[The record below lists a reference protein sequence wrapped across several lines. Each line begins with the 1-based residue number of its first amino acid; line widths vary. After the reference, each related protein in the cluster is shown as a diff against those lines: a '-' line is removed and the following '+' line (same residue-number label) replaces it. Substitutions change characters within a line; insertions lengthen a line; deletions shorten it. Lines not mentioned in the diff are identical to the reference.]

1 MLSPGTLL
9 SERYELTE
17 RIAAGGMGEVWR
29 GTDLMLHRAIAVKVV
44 LPGLMADP
52 EFLTRFRSEARM
64 MAALRHPGIVQV
76 YDYGEN
82 ATVGGGRMDYM
93 VMEFIEGTPLA
104 KQIQQAGRLSPA
116 ETMRIVA
123 QVADALQV
131 AHDAGIVHRDVK
143 PANLLVRPNGAL
155 VLVDFGVARS
165 TQVTGITSTNVVLGS
180 ANYMAPEQAE
190 GHPVSGLTDVYALGA
205 VAYCCLTGR
214 PPYVGENP
222 LQVLAQLV
230 YGELPPLPPD
240 VPPAVAALV
249 TRALAKNPQHRFPS
263 AAAMAQAARGAGR
276 PGAPAPQ
283 QRPGGPGNSG
293 AFPPAGAASGGYPP
307 TGRNPGTGSYPPGR
321 SQTGYGARPAGA
333 AAVGGT
339 APYPSGTGQ
348 YPGGT
353 AQYPGGTA
361 PYPSGGSSYPS
372 GSASV
377 PSSGFAAGAASVSPP
392 SYGSASGA
400 GGSYGSGSGAS
411 GSYGSASVSGGGYGN
426 RPPASVVT
434 GGYEG
439 GGSGGSSGGSGSA
452 PATKKRTT
460 VIALAIAAVVL
471 GVVAVTFA
479 IVNQGSGT
487 PDPTGQDTAAGA
499 LDPSPGPTG
508 APAEEEATKPSKK
521 PKPTKTK
528 TTKPADPTT
537 EPAEDETEPA
547 EDETPANG
555 GTNPFTAP
563 QLCGDGYQIIDTAT
577 LSGNAG
583 TVGRVYLLQGD
594 EGKNCVVTLRS
605 SDLAEKADASAFLEV
620 QGKNRDSQGG
630 EVDYY
635 AGPVKAAA
643 DKTCIIWGGSIDDF
657 SYESKPTHCG

>member
-29 GTDLMLHRAIAVKVV
+29 GTDRMLHRAIAVKVV

-82 ATVGGGRMDYM
+82 AQVGGGRMDYM
-93 VMEFIEGTPLA
+93 VMEFIEGTPLS

-249 TRALAKNPQHRFPS
+249 NRALAKNPQHRFPS
-263 AAAMAQAARGAGR
+263 AAALAQAARGAGR
-276 PGAPAPQ
+276 PGAGPTVPYQRTGQPPA
-283 QRPGGPGNSG
+283 NSG
-293 AFPPAGAASGGYPP
+293 AFPPAGRAPASGAFPP
-307 TGRNPGTGSYPPGR
+307 AGRNPATGAYPPGR
-321 SQTGYGARPAGA
+321 AQSGAYGAPTGRAGA
-333 AAVGGT
+333 AAVPQAGQPGGT
-339 APYPSGTGQ
+339 AR

-353 AQYPGGTA
+353 G
-361 PYPSGGSSYPS
+361 SYPS

-377 PSSGFAAGAASVSPP
+377 PSSGGYAAGAASVSPP
-392 SYGSASGA
+392 GYGA
-400 GGSYGSGSGAS
+400 GSNS
-411 GSYGSASVSGGGYGN
+411 GGYGT
-426 RPPASVVT
+426 RPPAAVVT

-439 GGSGGSSGGSGSA
+439 GSSSSGGTSSNG
-452 PATKKRTT
+452 KKRGT
-460 VIALAIAAVVL
+460 VIAVAIAAVVL

-479 IVNQGSGT
+479 IVNGDSGT
-487 PDPTGQDTAAGA
+487 TPTDNTAANGA
-499 LDPSPGPTG
+499 VDPGAGATPGPV
-508 APAEEEATKPSKK
+508 EESTKSSK
-521 PKPTKTK
+521 PKPTKTR
-528 TTKPADPTT
+528 TTKPADEETQPVEEPT
-537 EPAEDETEPA
+537 ETEETTAPA
-547 EDETPANG
+547 QDV
-555 GTNPFTAP
+555 TNPYTP
-563 QLCGDGYQIIDTAT
+563 KQLCGSDYSIVETAT
-577 LSGNAG
+577 LKGNAG
-583 TVGRVYLLQGD
+583 TVGRVYLMVSGD
-594 EGKNCVVTLRS
+594 KQQNCVVTLRS
-605 SDLAEKADASAFLEV
+605 SDLNEKADASAFLEV
-620 QGKNRDSQGG
+620 QDKDRDTQDG
-630 EVDYY
+630 EVDFY
-635 AGPVKAAA
+635 AGPVKASA
-643 DKTCIIWGGSIDDF
+643 DKACIKWGGSIDDF
-657 SYESKPTHCG
+657 DYESDFGHCG

>member
-9 SERYELTE
+9 SERYELTQ

-29 GTDLMLHRAIAVKVV
+29 GTDRMLHRAIAVKVV
-44 LPGLMADP
+44 LPNLMADP

-82 ATVGGGRMDYM
+82 AAVGGGRMDYM
-93 VMEFIEGTPLA
+93 VMEFIEGTPLS

-249 TRALAKNPQHRFPS
+249 NRALAKNPQHRFPS
-263 AAAMAQAARGAGR
+263 AAALAQAARGAGR
-276 PGAPAPQ
+276 PGAGPAGPTAPY
-283 QRPGGPGNSG
+283 QRPGGQPPANSG
-293 AFPPAGAASGGYPP
+293 AFPPSGRAAASGSFPP
-307 TGRNPGTGSYPPGR
+307 AGRNPATGAYPPGR
-321 SQTGYGARPAGA
+321 AQSGAYPGGPTGRAGA
-333 AAVGGT
+333 AAVPPPGHPGGT
-339 APYPSGTGQ
+339 AR

-353 AQYPGGTA
+353 AS
-361 PYPSGGSSYPS
+361 YPSGSGSYPS

-377 PSSGFAAGAASVSPP
+377 PSSGGFAAGAASVSPP
-392 SYGSASGA
+392 GRGA
-400 GGSYGSGSGAS
+400 GSS
-411 GSYGSASVSGGGYGN
+411 GGYGN
-426 RPPASVVT
+426 RPPAAVVT

-439 GGSGGSSGGSGSA
+439 GSSSSGDSSKG
-452 PATKKRTT
+452 KKRGT

-479 IVNQGSGT
+479 IVTSGSGN
-487 PDPTGQDTAAGA
+487 DPVDNPVANGAVDPGAGA
-499 LDPSPGPTG
+499 TP
-508 APAEEEATKPSKK
+508 APAEEPSKTK
-521 PKPTKTK
+521 SPRPAKTKSPKPT
-528 TTKPADPTT
+528 DPET
-537 EPAEDETEPA
+537 EPVEEPSQPAEDEESPA
-547 EDETPANG
+547 GDV
-555 GTNPFTAP
+555 TNPYTAT
-563 QLCGDGYQIIDTAT
+563 QVCGSDYRIVETAT
-577 LSGNAG
+577 LKGDAG
-583 TVGRVYLLQGD
+583 TVGRVYLLLSGD
-594 EGKNCVVTLRS
+594 NKQNCVVTLRS
-605 SDLAEKADASAFLEV
+605 TDLNEKADASAFLEV
-620 QGKNRDSQGG
+620 KDKKRDTQGG
-630 EVDYY
+630 EVDFF
-635 AGPVKAAA
+635 AGPVKASA
-643 DKTCIIWGGSIDDF
+643 DKTCIKWGGSIDDF
-657 SYESKPTHCG
+657 NYESDFGHCG

>member
-29 GTDLMLHRAIAVKVV
+29 GTDRMLHRAIAVKVV

-82 ATVGGGRMDYM
+82 AQVGGGRMDYM
-93 VMEFIEGTPLA
+93 VMEFIEGTPLS

-249 TRALAKNPQHRFPS
+249 NRALAKNPQHRFPS
-263 AAAMAQAARGAGR
+263 AAALAQAARGAGR
-276 PGAPAPQ
+276 PGAGPTVPYQRSGQPPA
-283 QRPGGPGNSG
+283 NSG
-293 AFPPAGAASGGYPP
+293 AFPPAGRAPASGAFPPAGRAPASGAFPPAGRAPATGAYPPGRAQSGAYGAP
-307 TGRNPGTGSYPPGR
+307 TGRAGAAAVPQAGQPGGTARYPGGTGAYPGGTGSYP
-321 SQTGYGARPAGA
+321 
-333 AAVGGT
+333 GGT
-339 APYPSGTGQ
+339 G
-348 YPGGT
+348 
-353 AQYPGGTA
+353 
-361 PYPSGGSSYPS
+361 SYPS

-377 PSSGFAAGAASVSPP
+377 PSSGGYAAGAASVSPP
-392 SYGSASGA
+392 SYG
-400 GGSYGSGSGAS
+400 
-411 GSYGSASVSGGGYGN
+411 N
-426 RPPASVVT
+426 RPPAAVVT

-439 GGSGGSSGGSGSA
+439 GSSSSGGGNSSDG
-452 PATKKRTT
+452 KKRGT
-460 VIALAIAAVVL
+460 VIAVAIAAVVL

-479 IVNQGSGT
+479 IVTSGSDNT
-487 PDPTGQDTAAGA
+487 STDNTAANGA
-499 LDPSPGPTG
+499 VDPG
-508 APAEEEATKPSKK
+508 AGATPPPVEETTKAGK
-521 PKPTKTK
+521 PKPAKTK
-528 TTKPADPTT
+528 TTEPTDEAT
-537 EPAEDETEPA
+537 QPVGEPSVPEEE
-547 EDETPANG
+547 ETPADV
-555 GTNPFTAP
+555 TNPYTP
-563 QLCGDGYQIIDTAT
+563 TQLCGSDYKILETAT
-577 LSGNAG
+577 LKGDAG
-583 TVGRVYLLQGD
+583 TVGRVYLLVSGD
-594 EGKNCVVTLRS
+594 KQQNCVVTLRS
-605 SDLAEKADASAFLEV
+605 SDLNEKADASAFLEV
-620 QGKNRDSQGG
+620 QDKDRDTQDG
-630 EVDYY
+630 EVDFY

-643 DKTCIIWGGSIDDF
+643 AKTCIKWGGSIDDF
-657 SYESKPTHCG
+657 SYESDFGHCG

>member
-1 MLSPGTLL
+1 MLSPGTVL

-29 GTDLMLHRAIAVKVV
+29 GIDRMLHRAIAVKVV
-44 LPGLMADP
+44 LPNLMADP

-82 ATVGGGRMDYM
+82 AVAGGGRMDYM

-190 GHPVSGLTDVYALGA
+190 GQPVSGLTDVYALGA

-276 PGAPAPQ
+276 PGAAATVPH
-283 QRPGGPGNSG
+283 QRPGGSYPPANSGSFRGPASG
-293 AFPPAGAASGGYPP
+293 AFPPASGAFPPASGGFPPASGAHPASNAYPATGAARAAGAVPPGTARYP
-307 TGRNPGTGSYPPGR
+307 TG
-321 SQTGYGARPAGA
+321 
-333 AAVGGT
+333 T
-339 APYPSGTGQ
+339 ASF
-348 YPGGT
+348 
-353 AQYPGGTA
+353 
-361 PYPSGGSSYPS
+361 PS

-377 PSSGFAAGAASVSPP
+377 PPSGGFAAGAASVSPP
-392 SYGSASGA
+392 PAYGAAGA
-400 GGSYGSGSGAS
+400 
-411 GSYGSASVSGGGYGN
+411 ASVPSDGYRT
-426 RPPASVVT
+426 RPPAEVVT
-434 GGYEG
+434 GGYG
-439 GGSGGSSGGSGSA
+439 GGSPSNGGTSSKGKRGS
-452 PATKKRTT
+452 
-460 VIALAIAAVVL
+460 VIAVAVAAVVV
-471 GVVAVTFA
+471 GVVALAFA
-479 IVNQGSGT
+479 VFGGDTGDGGNPGT
-487 PDPTGQDTAAGA
+487 DTAA
-499 LDPSPGPTG
+499 LNPVTETTG
-508 APAEEEATKPSKK
+508 AAADETTKAAT
-521 PKPTKTK
+521 PKPTKTRK
-528 TTKPADPTT
+528 TTKPT
-537 EPAEDETEPA
+537 EAATLPAEEPS
-547 EDETPANG
+547 EDEEEAPA
-555 GTNPFTAP
+555 TNPNSPTD
-563 QLCGDGYQIIDTAT
+563 LCGDGFKVIDTAT
-577 LSGNAG
+577 LTGGAG
-583 TVGRVYLLQGD
+583 TVGRVYLLYSA
-594 EGKNCVVTLRS
+594 EGQENCVVTMRT
-605 SDLAEKADASAFLEV
+605 SDLGEKADASAFLEV
-620 QGKNRDSQGG
+620 QGKDRDTDGG
-630 EVDYY
+630 EVDFY
-635 AGPVKAAA
+635 AGPVKAEAA
-643 DKTCIIWGGSIDDF
+643 KTCVIWGGSIDDF
-657 SYESKPTHCG
+657 SYESPPEHCS

>member
-29 GTDLMLHRAIAVKVV
+29 GTDRMLHRAIAVKVV

-82 ATVGGGRMDYM
+82 AQVGGGRMDYM
-93 VMEFIEGTPLA
+93 VMEFIEGTPLS

-249 TRALAKNPQHRFPS
+249 NRALAKNPQHRFPS
-263 AAAMAQAARGAGR
+263 AAALAQAARGAGR
-276 PGAPAPQ
+276 PGAGQTGPTVPYQRGGQPPA
-283 QRPGGPGNSG
+283 NSG
-293 AFPPAGAASGGYPP
+293 AFPPAGRPPASGAFPP
-307 TGRNPGTGSYPPGR
+307 AGRGPASGAYPPGR
-321 SQTGYGARPAGA
+321 AQSGAYGAPTGRAGA
-333 AAVGGT
+333 AAVPQTGQPGGT
-339 APYPSGTGQ
+339 ARYPGGSGS

-353 AQYPGGTA
+353 G
-361 PYPSGGSSYPS
+361 SYPS

-377 PSSGFAAGAASVSPP
+377 PSSGGFAAGAASVSPA
-392 SYGSASGA
+392 GHGA
-400 GGSYGSGSGAS
+400 GSGSG
-411 GSYGSASVSGGGYGN
+411 GYGT
-426 RPPASVVT
+426 RPPAAVVT

-439 GGSGGSSGGSGSA
+439 GSPSGGNP
-452 PATKKRTT
+452 PAGKKRGT
-460 VIALAIAAVVL
+460 VIAVAIAAVVL

-479 IVNQGSGT
+479 IVNGSSGET
-487 PDPTGQDTAAGA
+487 STNNAAANGAVDPGAGA
-499 LDPSPGPTG
+499 TPPPV
-508 APAEEEATKPSKK
+508 EETTKSSK

-528 TTKPADPTT
+528 TTEPADEDTQPVEEPT
-537 EPAEDETEPA
+537 ETE
-547 EDETPANG
+547 ETTPPQQDV
-555 GTNPFTAP
+555 TNPYTP
-563 QLCGDGYQIIDTAT
+563 KQLCGSNYSILETAT
-577 LSGNAG
+577 LKGNAG
-583 TVGRVYLLQGD
+583 TVGRVYLMISDDKQQ
-594 EGKNCVVTLRS
+594 NCVVTLRS
-605 SDLAEKADASAFLEV
+605 SDLNEKADASAFLEV
-620 QGKNRDSQGG
+620 QDKDRDTQDG
-630 EVDYY
+630 EVDFY
-635 AGPVKAAA
+635 AGPVKASAA
-643 DKTCIIWGGSIDDF
+643 KACIKWGGSIDDF
-657 SYESKPTHCG
+657 DYESDFGHCA

>member
-29 GTDLMLHRAIAVKVV
+29 GTDRMLHRAIAVKVV

-82 ATVGGGRMDYM
+82 AQVGGGRMDYM
-93 VMEFIEGTPLA
+93 VMEFIEGTPLS

-249 TRALAKNPQHRFPS
+249 NRALAKNPQHRFPS
-263 AAAMAQAARGAGR
+263 AAALAQAARGAGR
-276 PGAPAPQ
+276 PGAGPTGPTVPYQRSGQPPA
-283 QRPGGPGNSG
+283 NSG
-293 AFPPAGAASGGYPP
+293 AFPPAGRGPATGAFPPGGRAPASGAFPP
-307 TGRNPGTGSYPPGR
+307 AGRNPATGAYPPGRAQSGAYGPAGRAGAAPVPQAGQPGGTARYPGGTGSYP
-321 SQTGYGARPAGA
+321 
-333 AAVGGT
+333 GGT
-339 APYPSGTGQ
+339 GA

-353 AQYPGGTA
+353 G
-361 PYPSGGSSYPS
+361 SYPS

-377 PSSGFAAGAASVSPP
+377 PSSGGFAAGAASVSPP
-392 SYGSASGA
+392 AYGPASG
-400 GGSYGSGSGAS
+400 
-411 GSYGSASVSGGGYGN
+411 GGGYGT
-426 RPPASVVT
+426 RPPAAVVT

-439 GGSGGSSGGSGSA
+439 GSSGSSPGGNPPSG
-452 PATKKRTT
+452 KKRGT
-460 VIALAIAAVVL
+460 VIAVAIAAVVL

-479 IVNQGSGT
+479 IVNSGSGDT
-487 PDPTGQDTAAGA
+487 PTGTTVAGGAVTPGTEDTPAPVEETTKAG
-499 LDPSPGPTG
+499 
-508 APAEEEATKPSKK
+508 KPR
-521 PKPTKTK
+521 PTKTK
-528 TTKPADPTT
+528 TTKPTEEATQPVEEPSEPEEDEETT
-537 EPAEDETEPA
+537 PAE
-547 EDETPANG
+547 NV
-555 GTNPFTAP
+555 TNPYTP
-563 QLCGDGYQIIDTAT
+563 KQLCGSNYSILETAT
-577 LSGNAG
+577 LKGGAG
-583 TVGRVYLLQGD
+583 TVGRVYLMISDDKQQT
-594 EGKNCVVTLRS
+594 CVVTLRS
-605 SDLAEKADASAFLEV
+605 SDLNEKADASAFLEV
-620 QGKNRDSQGG
+620 EGQDRQTQDG

-635 AGPVKAAA
+635 AGPVKAAPA
-643 DKTCIIWGGSIDDF
+643 KACIKFGGSIDDF
-657 SYESKPTHCG
+657 DYASDFGHCG